1 MGYADVPAAGVILDW
16 MKPLDRLLA
25 AQPEPVTL
33 VTLGPVTSLALALRS
48 DPALVR
54 AKVAR
59 HIAMIGNIEARG
71 NTTPHSEF
79 NAWCDPEALAIVIAA
94 ELPTELIGLDVTRK
108 LIVKA
113 TEVSRLARA
122 GNPLATWLHDA
133 LRFYLEFHRQ
143 YEKLEGV
150 VVNDVLAI
158 AALLQ
163 PDTLGFQDLR
173 LTVDLDDGDD
183 RGRTRVD
190 PKGSLARV
198 ALQVR
203 PEPVRQ
209 LLFERV
215 LPWLVAEDAA
225 V

>member
-1 MGYADVPAAGVILDW
+1 
-16 MKPLDRLLA
+16 
-25 AQPEPVTL
+25 
-33 VTLGPVTSLALALRS
+33 VTSLALALRS
-48 DPALVR
+48 DAGLVR

-79 NAWCDPEALAIVIAA
+79 NAWCDPEALAIVLAA

-108 LIVKA
+108 LVVNA
-113 TEVSRLARA
+113 TEVYRLAHA
-122 GNPLATWLHDA
+122 GNPLANWMHDA

-163 PDTLGFQDLR
+163 PDVLDYQELR

-190 PKGSLARV
+190 RKGSQARV

-203 PEPVRQ
+203 PEPVREM
-209 LLFERV
+209 LFERV
-215 LPWLVAEDAA
+215 LPWLVKEAA
-225 V
+225 DV

>member
-1 MGYADVPAAGVILDW
+1 
-16 MKPLDRLLA
+16 
-25 AQPEPVTL
+25 
-33 VTLGPVTSLALALRS
+33 
-48 DPALVR
+48 
-54 AKVAR
+54 
-59 HIAMIGNIEARG
+59 
-71 NTTPHSEF
+71 
-79 NAWCDPEALAIVIAA
+79 
-94 ELPTELIGLDVTRK
+94 
-108 LIVKA
+108 
-113 TEVSRLARA
+113 
-122 GNPLATWLHDA
+122 
-133 LRFYLEFHRQ
+133 
-143 YEKLEGV
+143 V

-163 PDTLGFQDLR
+163 PDVLGFQDLR
-173 LTVDLDDGDD
+173 LAVDLDDGDD

-190 PKGSLARV
+190 PKGWLARV

>member
-1 MGYADVPAAGVILDW
+1 
-16 MKPLDRLLA
+16 
-25 AQPEPVTL
+25 
-33 VTLGPVTSLALALRS
+33 
-48 DPALVR
+48 
-54 AKVAR
+54 
-59 HIAMIGNIEARG
+59 
-71 NTTPHSEF
+71 
-79 NAWCDPEALAIVIAA
+79 
-94 ELPTELIGLDVTRK
+94 
-108 LIVKA
+108 
-113 TEVSRLARA
+113 RLAHA
-122 GNPLATWLHDA
+122 GNATANWLHDA

-143 YEKLEGV
+143 YEKLEGA

-163 PDTLGFQDLR
+163 PDALDFQELR

-190 PKGSLARV
+190 PKGSMTRV

-203 PEPVRQ
+203 PGPVRD

-215 LPWLVAEDAA
+215 MPWLVKEDAG